1 MTPRKE
7 LFIAIK
13 NALKT
18 IPQLEYVDLYRKQF
32 ENDGKDFGQY
42 YTACLIRISSIKYE
56 TMTEQNQEGNTLIDV
71 IFYCK
76 DGWMHQHNKTTDPE
90 DGLIEIDLLDTIAEK
105 LQFLQGEQF
114 KPLQQ
119 TEDETEENSM
129 DAMMSYRQSFSTRIY
144 RRLNPKYQFQ
154 KITVQ

>member
-7 LFIAIK
+7 LFIAVK

-18 IPQLEYVDLYRKQF
+18 IPELEYVDLYRKQF

-42 YTACLIRISSIKYE
+42 YTAALIRISSIKYE

-76 DGWMHQHNKTTDPE
+76 DGWLHQHNKTTDPE
-90 DGLIEIDLLDTIAEK
+90 DGLIEIDLLDAIAEK
-105 LQFLQGEQF
+105 LQFLFGNQF
-114 KPLQQ
+114 QPLQQ
-119 TEDETEENSM
+119 TDDETEENSM
-129 DAMMSYRQSFSTRIY
+129 EAMMSYRQSFSTMIY
-144 RRLNPKYQFQ
+144 RRLNPKYHKQ
-154 KITVQ
+154 KLNLQ

>member
-32 ENDGKDFGQY
+32 ENNGKDFGQY

-56 TMTEQNQEGNTLIDV
+56 TMTEQNQEGETQIDV

-90 DGLIEIDLLDTIAEK
+90 DGLMEIDLLDVIAEK
-105 LQFLQGEQF
+105 LQFLKGVQF

-119 TEDETEENSM
+119 TEDETEEISM

-154 KITVQ
+154 KMTLQ

>member
-7 LFIAIK
+7 LFTAIK

-42 YTACLIRISSIKYE
+42 YTSALIRISSIKYE
-56 TMTEQNQEGNTLIDV
+56 TMTEQNQEGNTVIDV
-71 IFYCK
+71 LFYCK
-76 DGWMHQHNKTTDPE
+76 DGWMDQHNKTTDPG

-105 LQFLQGEQF
+105 LQFLHGDQF

-144 RRLNPKYQFQ
+144 RRLKPKYQNQ
-154 KITVQ
+154 KLNLS